1 MASQQLQ
8 LGVIGLGTMGANLAR
23 NAARNKTTVALFNR
37 TTEKTDEFM
46 VAHGSEGK
54 FIPCHSLKDFAKA
67 LKKPR
72 PILLMVKA
80 GDAVDIVI
88 QELLP
93 LLEEGDILIDGGNS
107 HFRDTQRREKELAE
121 RGIALIGLGVSGG
134 EEGALHGPSMMPGGG
149 ASAYKKIEP
158 LLKKMAADDGMEGK
172 CVTHLGPGC
181 AGHFVKMVHN
191 GIEYGLM
198 QLIAECY
205 DLMKNVG
212 HSSNDD
218 LVKIFS
224 EWNAGELQSF
234 LVEITAQI
242 FQKKDPETGDFL
254 IDLIGD
260 VAEQK
265 GTGKWATEAAMDL
278 GVAIPTITAAVDA
291 RILSADPLQRKQLSV
306 ENPES
311 LPEPYPEQKSI
322 AELCRSALL
331 LSWLAVYGQ
340 GFQMLMAAS
349 KEYQWNLSLA
359 EITRIWGGGC
369 IIRSSLL
376 AKFRDMFATPQS
388 QREGLKTQIL
398 DLARGER
405 QVDWRRL
412 IAIATGSGIPVPAL
426 SASLAYADTIRRKRL
441 PQNLIQA
448 QRDCFGAHGYGRTD
462 REGSFHTNWNH
473 QDADGG

>member
-1 MASQQLQ
+1 MTSQNLQ

-23 NAARNKTTVALFNR
+23 NAARNKAKVAVFNR
-37 TTEKTDEFM
+37 TKEKVDAFM
-46 VAHGSEGK
+46 VAHGSEGE
-54 FIPCHSLKDFAKA
+54 FVPFHTLKDFVKA

-80 GDAVDIVI
+80 GDAVDIVM

-93 LLEEGDILIDGGNS
+93 FLEKGDILLDGGNS

-121 RGIALIGLGVSGG
+121 KGIAFLGLGVSGG
-134 EEGALHGPSMMPGGG
+134 EEGALHGPSMMPGGDHH
-149 ASAYKKIEP
+149 AYKKIEP
-158 LLKKMAADDGMEGK
+158 LLKKMAANDGTGGK
-172 CVTHLGPGC
+172 CVSYLGRGG

-205 DLMKNVG
+205 DLMKNIG
-212 HSSNDD
+212 HSSNEDFA
-218 LVKIFS
+218 KIFD
-224 EWNAGELQSF
+224 EWNAAELQSF
-234 LVEITAQI
+234 LIEITAQI
-242 FQKKDPETGDFL
+242 FAKKDPETGDSL
-254 IDLIGD
+254 IDLVSD

-265 GTGKWATEAAMDL
+265 GTGKWTTEAAMDL

-291 RILSADPLQRKQLSV
+291 RILSADPLQRKQLNT

-331 LSWLAVYGQ
+331 LSWLATYGQ
-340 GFQMLMAAS
+340 GFGMLMAAS
-349 KEYQWNLSLA
+349 KEYQWNLSFP

-376 AKFRDMFATPQS
+376 TRFRDMFAAPDS
-388 QREGLKTQIL
+388 EKESLKAQIL

-426 SASLAYADTIRRKRL
+426 SASLAYADAIRRKRL

-448 QRDCFGAHGYGRTD
+448 QRDFFGAHTFQRID
-462 REGSFHTNWNH
+462 KEGAFHVEWRN
-473 QDADGG
+473 